1 MGHVYLVCAQTKFCV
16 NLDVQDNWFK
26 IDKKFEEKVGKAVFC
41 WQIAVFM
48 AGQNIHL
55 TLYSWVMHGMAHW
68 ACSQASFGES
78 CAVYRRTSR
87 KWTSTFPRA
96 QGSLSPVRVIV
107 KKTFCLRMV
116 LGCAFEAV
124 ILYTHISG
132 YSCGDVSE
140 LKMLQPL
147 MLWVLTP
154 KLSC

>member
-55 TLYSWVMHGMAHW
+55 TLYSWVMHGIAHW
-68 ACSQASFGES
+68 TCSQASFWES

-87 KWTSTFPRA
+87 KWTSPRFPGPTVLCKG
-96 QGSLSPVRVIV
+96 QGEEDILSEGSFRLCIWSSNPLHSHLWLLLCW
-107 KKTFCLRMV
+107 CLRV
-116 LGCAFEAV
+116 E
-124 ILYTHISG
+124 
-132 YSCGDVSE
+132 DVTA
-140 LKMLQPL
+140 LD
-147 MLWVLTP
+147 LWVLTP